1 MQGSILTR
9 VLGRIEK
16 ERERD
21 EKKEPEFK
29 IHNTTPKAETNT
41 QSAKSMHRTDKLSR
55 CSKQERKLISK
66 IFSIIIKNT
75 DEVIAENII
84 QKIEEEFK

>member
-1 MQGSILTR
+1 MYLVELKKNVKGT
-9 VLGRIEK
+9 K
-16 ERERD
+16 
-21 EKKEPEFK
+21 KKEPEFK